1 LLDQLITIYFLAFS
15 AGRFGRMNRF
25 AGFLAILNVSPIR

>member
-15 AGRFGRMNRF
+15 AGRFGRVNRF